1 MSEEKKDLTPE
12 EVRALLA
19 DQYEAER
26 EELLRRSKE
35 NTHLQL
41 QFDGGTGELKEVDEL
56 RQLIGQQFE
65 NPQEKHSAY
74 YMGIQK
80 VLKVYL
86 PSGQNFK
93 EARDIIYDEK
103 NVFLN
108 LGKKKSDNNGIR
120 GSDGRMTY
128 QPVMNEIV
136 DLLVKWVAESQNPFT
151 LYNMLYDLNEKHGY
165 GHEAYDGSALRF
177 AQAMRTM
184 KEEDKGE

>member
-1 MSEEKKDLTPE
+1 MPEEKKNLTPE
-12 EVRALLA
+12 EVRALLFK
-19 DQYEAER
+19 QYEAER

-35 NTHLQL
+35 NNHLQL
-41 QFDGGTGELKEVDEL
+41 QFDGSTGGLREVDEL
-56 RQLIGQQFE
+56 RQLNGQQFE
-65 NPQEKHSAY
+65 NPQEKYWAY

-80 VLKVYL
+80 VLKTYL
-86 PSGQNFK
+86 PSGKNFK

-128 QPVMNEIV
+128 QPVLNEIV

-151 LYNMLYDLNEKHGY
+151 LYNMLYDLNEQHGY
-165 GHEAYDGSALRF
+165 GHEVYDGTALRF

-184 KEEDKGE
+184 KED